1 MTDSSQF
8 VNEANQIITDLDAL
22 DDHNDNNVT
31 DRDYYAVWGLAK
43 VITITAKTESEAT
56 TTRRL
61 ATAREMLAELYMEYP
76 NPE

>member
-1 MTDSSQF
+1 MTHADQCIRA
-8 VNEANQIITDLDAL
+8 ANQIITALDAL
-22 DDHNDNNVT
+22 DAHNDNNVT

-56 TTRRL
+56 STRRL
-61 ATAREMLAELYMEYP
+61 ANAREMLAELYMEYP